1 MINSLLH
8 QILTGFLFLSVLFVG
23 CSPKEHNRNGTIF
36 WPTTSIALD
45 YAKRFEIF
53 RSGNV
58 TLVVIKTT
66 GIGSGDSLTYA
77 LIPSGTDPPEN
88 LEVDQVIEVPVKR
101 MVVTS
106 TSHVPFLDLLGI
118 SDYLVGFP
126 NTEYISSKSMR
137 SRVEQN
143 LIKDVG
149 SVNGLD
155 FESLIEL
162 QPELVVSYISGPDR
176 GELDQLSHSG
186 IPVVVILDFMEDS
199 PLGRA
204 EWIKFIGMMAGKFNL
219 ADSVFREIEIKYQ
232 ELTTLAE
239 NVTQKP
245 PVFSGILYGDT
256 WFAPGGNSFVARFIE
271 DAGGYY
277 TWNDQ
282 KIAGSVELSFEAV
295 IDRNIKT
302 DFWIGTGGFSS
313 KNAIEESDPR
323 YANFYAF
330 EKGDVY
336 NYHGRIG
343 ATGGF
348 EYLELGGA
356 RPDLVLADFIKIL
369 HPGLLPDYQPYF
381 FKKLY

>member
-1 MINSLLH
+1 MIYPVKNR
-8 QILTGFLFLSVLFVG
+8 ILWVIFFLGVLFDS
-23 CSPKEHNRNGTIF
+23 CNPKEYSQDKSGIVSS
-36 WPTTSIALD
+36 TSVMLD
-45 YAKRFEIF
+45 YAKRFEIIK
-53 RSGNV
+53 SGNV
-58 TLVVIKTT
+58 TLVVIKLTEA
-66 GIGSGDSLTYA
+66 GSNGSLTYA

-88 LEVDQVIEVPVKR
+88 LAVDQVIEVPVKR

-106 TSHVPFLDLLGI
+106 TSHIPFLDLLGS
-118 SDYLVGFP
+118 SDCLVGFP
-126 NTEYISSKSMR
+126 NTDYISSELMR
-137 SRVEQN
+137 SRIEQN

-176 GELDQLSHSG
+176 GELDLLSHSG
-186 IPVVVILDFMEDS
+186 IPVVINLDFMEDS

-204 EWIKFIGMMAGKFNL
+204 EWIKFMGLMVGKFNL
-219 ADSVFREIEIKYQ
+219 ADSVFREIEQKYQ
-232 ELTTLAE
+232 QLMTLTESAAD
-239 NVTQKP
+239 KP

-277 TWNDQ
+277 TWGDQ

-295 IDRNIKT
+295 LDRNVKT
-302 DFWIGTGGFSS
+302 NFWIGAGGFLS
-313 KNAIEESDPR
+313 KHAIEDSDPR
-323 YANFYAF
+323 YANFHAF
-330 EKGDVY
+330 KTGDIY

-356 RPDLVLADFIKIL
+356 RPDLVLADFMKIL
-369 HPGLLPDYQPYF
+369 HPELLPNYQFYF
-381 FKKLY
+381 FKKLH